1 MEGVYLTKLGFNWV
15 GLMQARCLFFDQLQW
30 HRKLDMASMVRWLC
44 TTSDA
49 EGGRLRHTMSNSSHM
64 FGLQKEAE
72 LRQRQQGIR
81 EPQFEFSVRFGETDD
96 GLAKVRLRAND
107 VI

>member
-44 TTSDA
+44 TYDIGCRRRSAPPHHVEFLTFVWAA
-49 EGGRLRHTMSNSSHM
+49 E
-64 FGLQKEAE
+64 K
-72 LRQRQQGIR
+72 RQ
-81 EPQFEFSVRFGETDD
+81 S
-96 GLAKVRLRAND
+96 
-107 VI
+107 